1 MFPQIDKSY
10 TNMHGER
17 ENVISLLLKYYYM
30 KMKKKETKSKH
41 TKVLILIIS

>member
-1 MFPQIDKSY
+1 MFPQTDKPY

-30 KMKKKETKSKH
+30 KMKKNKLRVNTLKC
-41 TKVLILIIS
+41 